1 MKGETI
7 VSRNLKRM
15 KTPGQCPPK
24 EIVWQVIERKEESTR
39 SPVYSIE
46 SIQQPK

>member
-1 MKGETI
+1 
-7 VSRNLKRM
+7 M

-39 SPVYSIE
+39 SPVYSIIE